1 MAQWI
6 ARLTSNQKV
15 AGSSPAWGIAV
26 KQLTQFVLVDLLKK
40 IEIFIYYMLL

>member
-15 AGSSPAWGIAV
+15 AGSSPAVGV
-26 KQLTQFVLVDLLKK
+26 FFCKNNKK
-40 IEIFIYYMLL
+40 IFFLLFN

>member
-15 AGSSPAWGIAV
+15 AGSSPARGSKSAAIA
-26 KQLTQFVLVDLLKK
+26 Q
-40 IEIFIYYMLL
+40 